1 MEFSFKQGRMNG
13 ARCFGSEL
21 AIKEAWKSKQLTIEV
36 RLQRLP
42 MSGVSSSALRN
53 GEFSVDLT
61 SPQTRP
67 YRILRGGTSSPLL
80 HPRSSQASSVL
91 FLTLWSETVAV
102 SSPAGTILSTLGTLS
117 PFSADTWQRIIQ
129 KCLSQYRTGPVAAL
143 GPLDDE
149 PSVDLLMMMSW
160 WRCLFCK
167 MVTKM
172 LLMTMMASMPMAV
185 LESKQGFIILS
196 VWQPRSWI
204 SNFLMSGVF
213 AQKPS
218 PIPVIIIIVKINH
231 HHCHCHYIGWLSQPL
246 IIHNLEF
253 NNTCLMAMIIYDN
266 DKLSRRYHCRPFE
279 LIIDTILQ

>member
-1 MEFSFKQGRMNG
+1 MEFSFKQGRRNG
-13 ARCFGSEL
+13 ARCFGPEL
-21 AIKEAWKSKQLTIEV
+21 AIKEAWKSKLLTIEV

-80 HPRSSQASSVL
+80 HPRSSQASSIL

-102 SSPAGTILSTLGTLS
+102 SSPAGTVLSTFSTLS
-117 PFSADTWQRIIQ
+117 PFSADIWKWMIE
-129 KCLSQYRTGPVAAL
+129 KCLSQYQTGPVAAL
-143 GPLDDE
+143 EPLDDE

-196 VWQPRSWI
+196 VAAKILDKQL
-204 SNFLMSGVF
+204 SNERRLCS
-213 AQKPS
+213 KTITDS
-218 PIPVIIIIVKINH
+218 PHRHH
-231 HHCHCHYIGWLSQPL
+231 HHCHNDHPSLFWMIVTFVQPPCHKQS
-246 IIHNLEF
+246 
-253 NNTCLMAMIIYDN
+253 
-266 DKLSRRYHCRPFE
+266 S
-279 LIIDTILQ
+279 